1 MQEYAWLLWL
11 VAIVAVFYLLIIRPQ
26 QQRQKAAAKLQ
37 SELSIGDEVMLT
49 SGIFGTVVGIGDDHL
64 MVAVAPGTEVKVAKG
79 AVGAVVPGQE
89 ASDQD
94 ASDDEER

>member
-1 MQEYAWLLWL
+1 VQDYAWLLWL
-11 VAIVAVFYLLIIRPQ
+11 LAIVAVFYLLIIRPQ

-49 SGIFGTVVGIGDDHL
+49 SGIFGTVTGIGDDHL
-64 MVAVAPGTEVKVAKG
+64 KVAVAPGTEVKVAKG

-89 ASDQD
+89 TSGED
-94 ASDDEER
+94 APDEER

>member
-37 SELSIGDEVMLT
+37 AELSIGDEVMLT
-49 SGIFGTVVGIGDDHL
+49 SGIYATVTGIGDDHI
-64 MVAVAPGTEVKVAKG
+64 MVALAPGTEVKVAKG
-79 AVGAVVPGQE
+79 AVGAVMPGQ
-89 ASDQD
+89 DD
-94 ASDDEER
+94 AFGDVPDDEER